1 MEIIYNFDGSVSSDL
16 GSVKVF
22 LASLLKN
29 LNMYIKDEDLFYDIR
44 LILNEL
50 IVNSVIHG
58 NKENINKKVYLNI
71 VLSDSGIKI
80 NVRDEGEGID
90 YDFSSYKVEEM
101 RCSGRGLILVEALAD
116 DLILKR
122 NEITAVKYL

>member
-29 LNMYIKDEDLFYDIR
+29 LNKYIKDEDLFYDIR

-101 RCSGRGLILVEALAD
+101 RCSGRGLILVEDLAD